1 MSNHANAGETDRNGD
16 VRSEPALPAAV
27 ETTETYKTDDGTVF
41 YDADN
46 PLAWLQTDSAV
57 TLTEQV

>member
-1 MSNHANAGETDRNGD
+1 MSNHANAGETDRSGD

-46 PLAWLQTDSAV
+46 PLAWLQTDDPV
-57 TLTEQV
+57 TLNDVV